1 MKIKKLVR
9 SVWVR
14 NPLDQ
19 QGMTLTEVMIAGA
32 IVAVISIAFSEMV
45 ANMSRSNKNAS
56 ITNSLNNLEKRV
68 QTVVSNP
75 KAILRTSLIA
85 NVVPGGIKNNIPP
98 PPTPEL
104 NVCGQVKEEMA
115 WSVANAATVGI
126 PSSADPNF
134 AANYAK
140 NIINKNLFR
149 CIDYTRYT
157 KKPSDPTDPDLAV
170 QNALAAYNCT
180 NPVDPADQAAV
191 GTAPIADIT
200 KVIAGMKF
208 FGVQDCATDTA
219 FWNPV
224 YLFDGNGKEVTGY
237 YSVEGMQGPTL
248 SSVLLAPPGA
258 APMPKGFPILVQ
270 AFANWT
276 CPMNAGQAVAKCER
290 ADTIQT
296 AYSIT
301 MTQDGINEKPKWMTT
316 FKGRGLNVMD
326 VKIPGVASNV
336 AVKVNDA
343 KYLLGMNTIL
353 STAGGTGGNCDLS
366 TQIMTGIGFDGA
378 AKCVD
383 KSEFLKGLYC
393 QEKDPVTNL
402 PQIFMGFDKDTGKPI
417 CSPNKGLT
425 DCHTVEADARGFEVQ
440 SFCYRKVTHKST
452 YWIAPND
459 GQGSCGSITS
469 KAIGPGGAI
478 GNIIYS
484 PGGTDSRENGVS
496 ALNTILATRK
506 MFSTSNPGAF
516 THALANDDGVNY
528 NIRVIEETK
537 NTMDFSCGDAG
548 GGCGDCADGR
558 PGYHSHNICNMVDPT
573 KSAYQ
578 PYLDGVS
585 PDKLVVVSQSN
596 SGGGA
601 MCALAPVGY
610 TNFSTGV
617 TDTNT
622 NGGLRQQNG
631 FIHLTGGHQAANTS
645 FKLCHFEYDLFD
657 EYKKDYQYGASA
669 GTNLSGSCS
678 GTGYKLLGA
687 LTSTSSVRAAIDF
700 SDDKAEY
707 LFAHDSL
714 IFTFPVCA
722 KDEIAVS
729 GGGACP
735 SGAFTISKPYGYDTL
750 ASLDGSGQTVTSGG
764 SNNVFMRNWLL
775 GCTGVTANLFASMA
789 TPPQYLRFSVN
800 CCKNGK
806 TDNTSTLGTGPG
818 DHFLIGGDHTKQAC
832 IDKGGVLTNVDGSS
846 EQICVFNAPV
856 CPSSVSDIWNQYS
869 NYGKLGTQWTSGG
882 SSVSQCPVTIDPG
895 EPSGCSGTS
904 PGLNY
909 NAGACTMTGSN
920 GNNGYCDET
929 ALGNQ
934 VDFRTGCHNTQNI
947 GQALCGCQK
956 YITRC
961 PTDADL
967 FSRKWTA
974 VGCF

>member
-1 MKIKKLVR
+1 MKILKLVKNR
-9 SVWVR
+9 WAR
-14 NPLDQ
+14 NHLGQ

-68 QTVVSNP
+68 QSVVSNP
-75 KAILRTSLIA
+75 KAILRSSLIA
-85 NVVPGGIKNNIPP
+85 KSQNGNIISNIDP

-104 NVCGQVKEEMA
+104 NVCGQVKQEMQ
-115 WSVANAATVGI
+115 WSAANQATVGI
-126 PSSADPNF
+126 PALGAQGYPQ
-134 AANYAK
+134 
-140 NIINKNLFR
+140 NIINKNLFK

-157 KKPSDPTDPDLAV
+157 EKPSDPADPDPAV
-170 QNALAAYNCT
+170 QNDLAAYNCT
-180 NPVDPADQAAV
+180 NPVGAAAQQAV
-191 GTAPIADIT
+191 GTAPVSDIS

-208 FGVQDCATDTA
+208 VGGKDCTTETSN
-219 FWNPV
+219 WNAI

-237 YSVEGMQGPTL
+237 YSLEGAQGMTL
-248 SSVLLAPPGA
+248 SKATSPI
-258 APMPKGFPILVQ
+258 PKGFPILVQ

-276 CPMNAGQAVAKCER
+276 CPMNAGQAVANCER

-296 AYSIT
+296 SYSIT

-326 VKIPGVASNV
+326 VKVPGVASNV

-353 STAGGTGGNCDLS
+353 STAGGTGGTCDLS

-393 QEKDPVTNL
+393 QEKDPTGL

-440 SFCYRKVTHKST
+440 SFCYRKVKHKST

-459 GQGSCGSITS
+459 GQGDCGSIQN
-469 KAIGPGGAI
+469 KAI
-478 GNIIYS
+478 NS
-484 PGGTDSRENGVS
+484 PGIISYVPGSGADNNESGVD
-496 ALNTILATRK
+496 AFNAILAQKRV
-506 MFSTSNPGAF
+506 FSIQNPSAF
-516 THALANDDGVNY
+516 IHALADDGANY
-528 NIRVIEETK
+528 GITVVTETK
-537 NTMDFSCGDAG
+537 TPMNFSCGDAN
-548 GGCGDCADGR
+548 GGCSDCAK
-558 PGYHSHNICNMVDPT
+558 HIHNICNMVDPI

-585 PDKLVVVSQSN
+585 PQKLVVVSQNDS

-601 MCALAPVGY
+601 LCAIAPVGF
-610 TNFSTGV
+610 TTSSTTGV
-617 TDTNT
+617 IDTNT
-622 NGGLRQQNG
+622 NGGLRQQNPG
-631 FIHLTGGHQAANTS
+631 IHLNQGHTIANTS

-657 EYKKDYQYGASA
+657 EYKKDYQYGATA

-678 GTGYKLLGA
+678 GQDFKLLGA
-687 LTSTSSVRAAIDF
+687 LSSTSSVRAAIDF
-700 SDDKAEY
+700 SDAKAEY

-735 SGAFTISKPYGYDTL
+735 SGGFTISKPYGYDTL
-750 ASLDGSGQTVTSGG
+750 ASLDASGQTVTSGG
-764 SNNVFMRNWLL
+764 SNNVYMRNWLL
-775 GCTGVTANLFASMA
+775 GCTGVTANLNASMA
-789 TPPQYLRFSVN
+789 NPPQYLRFSVN

-806 TDNTSTLGTGPG
+806 NDNTSTLGTGPG

-832 IDKGGVLTNVDGSS
+832 TDKGGTLTNISNS
-846 EQICVFNAPV
+846 TEQICVFNLPV
-856 CPSSVSDIWNQYS
+856 CPSSGSDVWNQYS
-869 NYGKLGTQWTSGG
+869 NYGKLGTQWVHQTQSG
-882 SSVSQCPVTIDPG
+882 SSVVNQCPRTIDAGDGP
-895 EPSGCSGTS
+895 
-904 PGLNY
+904 Y
-909 NAGACTMTGSN
+909 NSSACVMAGPN
-920 GNNGYCDET
+920 ENNGYCDET
-929 ALGNQ
+929 AFGNQ
-934 VDFRTGCHNTQNI
+934 VDYRNGCHDTQNI
-947 GQALCGCQK
+947 GQALSGCQK

-961 PTDADL
+961 PTEADL
-967 FSRKWTA
+967 VSRKWTA